1 MQTPLPPDAG
11 YEATMGGL
19 ASQRD
24 STIAG
29 LGQQRQQGL
38 LQYGY
43 TEGAPGQIAFDPTNP
58 YSQAAMLKRNY
69 DEARTGTTTNYAARG
84 QLYAGSLQNAQDD
97 NNRGEAQSSD
107 ALQKQLLAFLSR
119 NTQAR
124 FQAGSDY
131 EMGSGQALSDAIG
144 RAPTNPAY
152 NPVTTAAAPAAS
164 AAPKATAAGMRSI
177 PWKDSS
183 GRAGVLHIYPDG
195 HKVFVRK

>member
-1 MQTPLPPDAG
+1 
-11 YEATMGGL
+11 MGGL

-69 DEARTGTTTNYAARG
+69 DQSRTGTTTNYAARG
-84 QLYAGSLQNAQDD
+84 QLYAGSLQNAQDE

-107 ALQKQLLAFLSR
+107 ALQKQLLAFLTR

-131 EMGSGQALSDAIG
+131 EMGAGQALSDSIG

-152 NPVTTAAAPAAS
+152 TPVTDATQAAIAAAPAAAS
-164 AAPKATAAGMRSI
+164 AKAAFKTVAGR
-177 PWKDSS
+177 DSKNNP
-183 GRAGVLHIYPDG
+183 GVWHIYPDG
-195 HKVFVRK
+195 RKVFVRK